1 MHLRRDGAPEA
12 LLRAFLRP
20 TNMIAPQS
28 STKLRRSMAKKYT
41 AQCACGAIKFEFNT
55 DPSFIANC
63 HCNDCKRASGGEM
76 ATFFAV
82 PEDDFTLLSGKPK
95 PFHYIANSGKGLD
108 RNFCPECGSR
118 VFTSNLESFPKTVF
132 VQLGSLDR
140 PDLVAPKLEMFTK
153 RRMAWNT
160 PLDLP
165 QFEEMPH

>member
-1 MHLRRDGAPEA
+1 
-12 LLRAFLRP
+12 
-20 TNMIAPQS
+20 
-28 STKLRRSMAKKYT
+28 
-41 AQCACGAIKFEFNT
+41 
-55 DPSFIANC
+55 
-63 HCNDCKRASGGEM
+63 M

-108 RNFCPECGSR
+108 RNFCSECGSR